1 MRLEELLRTLTEAGV
16 RFSVIGGVALIAR
29 GVQRATED
37 VDIAYARDREN
48 LARLADALRPLHP
61 RLRGVPGDLPFTLDA
76 ASLRAGLNFTLD
88 TDLGPLD
95 LLGEVPGLGGFEH
108 VDAVST
114 ELDIA
119 GLRVLV
125 LTVEGLE
132 RAKRAAGRPKD
143 LLDLGYLL
151 ALKGRSGGR

>member
-1 MRLEELLRTLTEAGV
+1 MKLQDLLRTLTEAGV
-16 RFSVIGGVALIAR
+16 RFSVIGGVALVAR

-37 VDIAYARDREN
+37 LDIAYARDREN
-48 LARLADALRPLHP
+48 LDRLAGALRPLHP
-61 RLRGVPGDLPFTLDA
+61 RLRGVPADLPFTLDA

-108 VDAVST
+108 VDALSSEVA
-114 ELDIA
+114 IA
-119 GLRVLV
+119 GFEVLV

-132 RAKRAAGRPKD
+132 RSKRAAGRAKD
-143 LLDLGYLL
+143 LLDLGFLR
-151 ALKGRSGGR
+151 ALRG